1 MACKCLSM
9 ACGFAA
15 SWAVA
20 TSLLSPSRCRAQEAL
35 PTIDIGSAAPSA
47 REASRPKTGESATT
61 VDGYV
66 PLSTIAGAKT
76 ATPILEIPQSISIVT
91 RKQLDDRNVQS
102 VTQALEYTAGVIAD
116 DFGYQPRFEVFK
128 LRGFDMTYTG
138 IYRDGLRQPAA
149 PFGIFRHEPYGLEAV
164 AVIKGP
170 SGALYGMSS
179 PGGIIDLQTKRPT
192 LTPLREVQ
200 LQIGEWNRYQGN
212 VDLSG
217 PIDEKGVFSYRLTG
231 VFRDGKD
238 WLPSGL
244 DQRHYI
250 APAFAWRPDDATSLT
265 FLGEYMF
272 NRTDASPFFYQNYVD
287 GVLTR
292 FYTSDP
298 NFANYDQN
306 QRRFGY
312 EFVHKFDENITFKQ
326 NARYVNVVADGR
338 WTDPTFVDLAA
349 GVMNR
354 LAGRVVDHLSTINID
369 NQVEARFS
377 TGAIEH
383 TAVAGLEWT
392 YAQNNN
398 KYGYR
403 FDLVPDLLLFPKP
416 SYGAVGVVSPAYS
429 YNASQRQE
437 QLAIYAQDQA
447 KFGPVV
453 LTASGRQDWVNT
465 KTDTA
470 DANFFF
476 DDPVIG
482 TSSQTQQR
490 DKAATWRVGGVY
502 LAPLGFAPFANYAT
516 GFVPLLGTGPDGA
529 PFKSQTSEQ
538 KEFGVKFKPEGWNA
552 LVTASWFDIRQS
564 GILQP
569 AAFNPNFQEQTGAVR
584 SQGFEFEGVASVGPG
599 FDFTVAYTTLDLRFA
614 GAASDIHGNRVS
626 GVPRET
632 IKAWIGYKF
641 QPDHVLSGLG
651 AGFGVRY
658 ASGTFG
664 DDANSEAF
672 KAGSTTYIDAN
683 LQYDLSK
690 IDPALE
696 GVRLQVN
703 GRNLA
708 DIQYRGCQTAF
719 CFWGP
724 RRTVIGSVIYRF

>member
-1 MACKCLSM
+1 MAYKFLCATCGLVALS
-9 ACGFAA
+9 AA
-15 SWAVA
+15 TAPWS
-20 TSLLSPSRCRAQEAL
+20 SRAQETL
-35 PTIDIGSAAPSA
+35 PTIDIGHESAAPPA
-47 REASRPKTGESATT
+47 GEPKRSKNGGPATT

-66 PLSTIAGAKT
+66 PLTTTAGAKT
-76 ATPILEIPQSISIVT
+76 ATPIVEIPQSIAIVT

-170 SGALYGMSS
+170 SGALYGMGS
-179 PGGIIDLQTKRPT
+179 PGGIIDLQSKRPT

-200 LQIGEWNRYQGN
+200 LQIGEWSRYQGN
-212 VDLSG
+212 IDLGG
-217 PIDEKGVFSYRLTG
+217 PIDAQGVYSYRLTG

-250 APAFAWRPDDATSLT
+250 APAFAWRPDEQTSLT
-265 FLGEYMF
+265 FFGEYMF
-272 NRTDASPFFYQNYVD
+272 NRTDASPFFYQNYSD
-287 GVLTR
+287 GVLSR

-306 QRRFGY
+306 QLRAGY
-312 EFVHKFDENITFKQ
+312 EFVHEFDEHITFKQ

-338 WTDPTFVDLAA
+338 WADPNYFDLDA
-349 GVMNR
+349 GIMNR
-354 LAGRVVDHLSTINID
+354 QVGRVVDHLNTVNID
-369 NQVEARFS
+369 NQVQARFA
-377 TGAIEH
+377 TGPIAH

-403 FDLVPDLLLFPKP
+403 FNLVPDLLLFPAP
-416 SYGAVGVVSPAYS
+416 SYGAVGIVSPAYS
-429 YNASQRQE
+429 YNASQKQE

-447 KFGPVV
+447 KIGPVV

-465 KTDTA
+465 KTNTA

-476 DDPVIG
+476 DDPVIV
-482 TSSQTQQR
+482 TPSQEQQS

-516 GFVPLLGTGPDGA
+516 GFVPLLGTGPDGKA
-529 PFKSQTSEQ
+529 FKSQTSEQ
-538 KEFGVKFKPEGWNA
+538 KEFGVKFQPPGWNA
-552 LVTASWFDIRQS
+552 LVAASWFDIRQS
-564 GILQP
+564 GILQS

-584 SQGFEFEGVASVGPG
+584 SRGFEIEGVASVGPG
-599 FDFTVAYTTLDLRFA
+599 FDLSIAYTALDLRFA
-614 GAASDIHGNRVS
+614 GAWSEIRGNRVS

-632 IKAWIGYKF
+632 VKAWIGYTF
-641 QPDHVLSGLG
+641 QPGHALEGLG
-651 AGFGVRY
+651 GGFGVRH

-664 DDANSEAF
+664 DDANSLAF
-672 KAGSTTYIDAN
+672 KAGPTTYIDAN
-683 LQYDLSK
+683 LQYDLAK
-690 IDPALE
+690 IAPSLAGLR
-696 GVRLQVN
+696 VQVN

-708 DIQYRGCQTAF
+708 DVYYRGCQTAF

-724 RRTVIGSVIYRF
+724 RRTVIGSLIYRF